1 MCIFSRYNLL
11 ILKRILS
18 LLLLVFSLAIL
29 AVAQE
34 GGAQSKTLLVLPFEN
49 ASKAPGLE
57 WIGEGFAEVLS
68 DRMASPSLYA
78 IARQDRVYAF
88 ERSSI
93 PTTVRPSRASL
104 FRIGEQ
110 MDADYM
116 VLGSYNFDG
125 QTFTATAQLLD
136 VKRLHMSQEITESG
150 PLVQLFRIQG
160 ALAWDLLR
168 VVDPRFSISRE
179 QFMATSPSIRL
190 DAFENYIRGVVATG
204 RQERITKFREAL
216 RLNPQ
221 YTMAM
226 MQLGKT
232 YFGARDYQNAAAT
245 FSGVPKTDDE
255 AREANFY
262 AGLSY
267 YYLGDFEKA
276 ATAFSYL
283 AERFPLTEVYNN
295 LGVVEA
301 RRSRKDALD
310 FFQKAA
316 DADPADAD
324 YRFNLALALYR
335 SGDSAGAVRELHQ
348 CLKLRSTDAEAKS
361 LLDQISATATAAAL
375 PTPAA
380 SAIAQTAQPAR
391 ARLPYERVKRNYD
404 ESGFRQLALEI
415 QNATELRLAQADPKD
430 HAAYHVEHGQDLL
443 SHGFIA
449 EATPELREAV
459 ELDPRNPAG
468 HAALAEALESQN
480 DLAGARSEAETALK
494 VNPIAQAFV
503 VLARLDLRDNKLE
516 SAAQFVD
523 RALAADPTNATAL
536 ELKRTIAAKLAERT
550 QPPPQP

>member
-1 MCIFSRYNLL
+1 M
-11 ILKRILS
+11 
-18 LLLLVFSLAIL
+18 FSLATFV
-29 AVAQE
+29 AAQE
-34 GGAQSKTLLVLPFEN
+34 AGAQSKTLLVLPFEN

-93 PTTVRPSRASL
+93 PATIRPSRASL

-136 VKRLHMSQEITESG
+136 VKRLHMSREITESG
-150 PLVQLFRIQG
+150 PLVQLFRIQD

-168 VVDPRFSISRE
+168 VVDPRFASSRE
-179 QFMATSPSIRL
+179 MFLANSPSIRL
-190 DAFENYIRGVVATG
+190 DAFENYIRGVVSG
-204 RQERITKFREAL
+204 SRQEKIKKFREAL
-216 RLNPQ
+216 RLNPR

-232 YFGARDYQNAAAT
+232 FFAVRDYQNAAST
-245 FSGVPKTDDE
+245 FSNVPRSEDE

-301 RRSRKDALD
+301 RRGRRDALD

-316 DADPADAD
+316 DADPADGD

-335 SGDSAGAVRELHQ
+335 SGDSAGAVRELRQ
-348 CLKLRSTDAEAKS
+348 CVKVRPDDAEAKS
-361 LLDQISATATAAAL
+361 LLDQISASATAAAL

-380 SAIAQTAQPAR
+380 GAIAQTAQPTR
-391 ARLPYERVKRNYD
+391 ARMPYERIKRNYD

-415 QNATELRLAQADPKD
+415 QNATELRLSQADPKE

-443 SHGFIA
+443 SHGFTT
-449 EATPELREAV
+449 EASHELHEAV
-459 ELDPRNPAG
+459 QLDPRNGAG
-468 HAALAEALESQN
+468 HAALAEALETQN
-480 DLAGARSEAETALK
+480 DLAGARSEADAALK
-494 VNPIAQAFV
+494 LHPNAQAFV

-516 SAAQFVD
+516 SAAQYVG
-523 RALAADPTNATAL
+523 RALAVDPANAAAL

-550 QPPPQP
+550 QPLQQP

>member
-1 MCIFSRYNLL
+1 
-11 ILKRILS
+11 LKRVFS
-18 LLLLVFSLAIL
+18 LLLLVSSFAVLAAAQLSLEA
-29 AVAQE
+29 
-34 GGAQSKTLLVLPFEN
+34 GAQSKTLLVLPFEN

-110 MDADYM
+110 MDVDYM

-136 VKRLHMSQEITESG
+136 VKRLHLSQEITESG
-150 PLVQLFRIQG
+150 PLVQLFRVQD
-160 ALAWDLLR
+160 ALAWNLLR
-168 VVDPRFSISRE
+168 LVDTRFNTPRE
-179 QFMATSPSIRL
+179 QFLATSPSIRL
-190 DAFENYIRGVVATG
+190 DAFENYIRGVVSTN
-204 RQERITKFREAL
+204 RQEKTKRFREAL

-232 YFGARDYQNAAAT
+232 YFGAREYQNAAAT
-245 FSGVPKTDDE
+245 FSSVPRTDDE
-255 AREANFY
+255 GREANFY

-267 YYLGDFEKA
+267 YYLADYEKA

-301 RRSRKDALD
+301 RRGRKDALD
-310 FFQKAA
+310 FFQKASE
-316 DADPADAD
+316 ADPSDAD
-324 YRFNLALALYR
+324 YHFNFALALYR
-335 SGDSAGAVRELHQ
+335 SGDSASAIRELRQ
-348 CLKLRSTDAEAKS
+348 CVKIRPDDAEAKS
-361 LLDQISATATAAAL
+361 LLDQISATTTAAGL

-380 SAIAQTAQPAR
+380 SVIAQSAQPTR
-391 ARLPYERVKRNYD
+391 ARLPYERIKRNYD

-415 QNATELRLAQADPKD
+415 QNATELRLAKADPKD

-443 SHGFIA
+443 SHGFTS
-449 EATPELREAV
+449 EASQELREAV
-459 ELDPRNPAG
+459 QLDPRNAAG
-468 HAALAEALESQN
+468 HAALAEALETQN
-480 DLAGARSEAETALK
+480 DAAGARSEADAALK
-494 VNPIAQAFV
+494 LQPTAQAFV

-516 SAAQFVD
+516 SAAQYVE
-523 RALAADPTNATAL
+523 RALAADSANAAAL
-536 ELKRTIAAKLAERT
+536 ELRRAIAAKLAERK
-550 QPPPQP
+550 QPLP

>member
-1 MCIFSRYNLL
+1 M
-11 ILKRILS
+11 KRILT
-18 LLLLVFSLAIL
+18 LLLLVSSFAVLA
-29 AVAQE
+29 AAQVSSE
-34 GGAQSKTLLVLPFEN
+34 AGAQSKTLLVLPFEN

-68 DRMASPSLYA
+68 DRMASPLLYS

-136 VKRLHMSQEITESG
+136 VKRLHLSQEITESG
-150 PLVQLFRIQG
+150 PLVQLFSIQD

-168 VVDPRFSISRE
+168 LVDPRFNTQRE
-179 QFMATSPSIRL
+179 QFLASSPSIRL
-190 DAFENYIRGVVATG
+190 DAFENYIRGVVATN
-204 RQERITKFREAL
+204 RQEKIKKFREAL

-221 YTMAM
+221 YTMAK

-232 YFGARDYQNAAAT
+232 YFGAREYQNAAAT
-245 FSGVPKTDDE
+245 FASVPKTDDE

-267 YYLGDFEKA
+267 YYLPDYEKA

-301 RRSRKDALD
+301 RRGRKDALD
-310 FFQKAA
+310 FFQKAS
-316 DADPADAD
+316 DADPSDAD

-335 SGDSAGAVRELHQ
+335 SGDSTGAVRELRQ
-348 CLKLRSTDAEAKS
+348 CVKVRPDDAEAKS
-361 LLDQISATATAAAL
+361 LLDQISATATAAGL

-380 SAIAQTAQPAR
+380 GVIAQATQPTR
-391 ARLPYERVKRNYD
+391 ARLPYERIKRNYD

-443 SHGFIA
+443 SHGFTT
-449 EATPELREAV
+449 EASQELREAV
-459 ELDPRNPAG
+459 QLDPRNVGG
-468 HAALAEALESQN
+468 HAALAEALETQN
-480 DLAGARSEAETALK
+480 ELAGARAEAEAALK
-494 VNPIAQAFV
+494 LHPTAQAFV

-516 SAAQFVD
+516 SAAQYVE
-523 RALAADPTNATAL
+523 RALAADPANAAAL
-536 ELKRTIAAKLAERT
+536 ELKRTIAAKLAERK
-550 QPPPQP
+550 QPLP